1 MTPAAATAPS
11 DGNLGQRTGQACFK
25 HLTWSLPPPAVGVR
39 WAPGPR
45 AGLVGDRALGSE
57 IVWSLQIWSSYLISC
72 INQNRLFN
80 PLNVFLHWKER
91 NSIQWWL

>member
-57 IVWSLQIWSSYLISC
+57 IDLVTSNLEFIF
-72 INQNRLFN
+72 NQLY
-80 PLNVFLHWKER
+80 
-91 NSIQWWL
+91 